1 MQKKK
6 TNYPRKFVF
15 TNQVVYKIVTVK
27 LQNFGFLHTKQKF
40 FSSYSLFI
48 VLLQAEEEVG
58 VRFSTIPRLPAT
70 GILHDSILQ
79 CYIGYYMDL

>member
-1 MQKKK
+1 M
-6 TNYPRKFVF
+6 F
-15 TNQVVYKIVTVK
+15 TNQVVYKIVLVK
-27 LQNFGFLHTKQKF
+27 LQNVGFLHTKQKF

-70 GILHDSILQ
+70 GILHTNCNAILAIIWICDALFNLQ
-79 CYIGYYMDL
+79 S

>member
-1 MQKKK
+1 M
-6 TNYPRKFVF
+6 F
-15 TNQVVYKIVTVK
+15 TNQVVYKIVTVRV
-27 LQNFGFLHTKQKF
+27 QNFGFLHTKQKF

-70 GILHDSILQ
+70 GILHDNCSAILAITWI
-79 CYIGYYMDL
+79 CDALFNL